1 MAKVVTMPKLG
12 LTMTEGK
19 LTKWY
24 KAEGE
29 EIQAGEVFFDVTT
42 DKLTN
47 EVEATESGIVRKLLV
62 KEEDVVECL
71 KPVAIIA
78 AADEDI
84 SSLIAASG
92 STGDEAI
99 DIETSD
105 ENTEKASVDKPKE
118 GRRIKASP
126 VAKKLAEEN
135 NIDLE
140 LVTGTGPNGRITLE
154 DVENYINS
162 AAKKVKASPMAEK
175 TAAALDVD
183 LCEIKKDSRIMK
195 EDVYNYLK
203 DKDVQGQTNLIET
216 RIPMSQMR
224 KIIASRMFD
233 SWRVSPA
240 VTFDIKVDV
249 TRLKEIRNW
258 LKSTCKVTFTDL
270 LVKIIATTLLEFPY
284 LNSRIENDEIVTR
297 NYANIGVA
305 VALEGG
311 LVVPVVKYA
320 NTKGLKQISS
330 EVKELAEKAR
340 NNELS
345 QEDLTEGTFTITNLG
360 MYGIESFSPIINQPE
375 VAILGVNTITD
386 TSVVVNGEIVIKPL
400 MNLSLTADHRVVDG
414 AVAAQFLSRVKEYIE
429 KPEMLLL

>member
-78 AADEDI
+78 AVDEDI
-84 SSLIAASG
+84 SSLVTASG
-92 STGDEAI
+92 GTRDEAI
-99 DIETSD
+99 DVQISN
-105 ENTEKASVDKPKE
+105 ENIEKASVDKAKE
-118 GRRIKASP
+118 RRRIKASP
-126 VAKKLAEEN
+126 IAKKLAEEKN
-135 NIDLE
+135 LDLE

-154 DVENYINS
+154 DVENYINNH
-162 AAKKVKASPMAEK
+162 AKKVKASPMAEK
-175 TAAALDVD
+175 TAGAFGID

-195 EDVYNYLK
+195 EDVYNYLR
-203 DKDVQGQTNLIET
+203 DKAQVQGNLIET
-216 RIPMSQMR
+216 RIPMNQMR
-224 KIIASRMFD
+224 QIIANRMSE
-233 SWRVSPA
+233 SWKVSPA

-284 LNSRIENDEIVTR
+284 LNSRIENDEIITR

-320 NTKGLKQISS
+320 NEKGLRQISG

-340 NNELS
+340 NNALN
-345 QEDLTEGTFTITNLG
+345 QEDMTEGTFTITNLG

-375 VAILGVNTITD
+375 VAILGVNTITE

-414 AVAAQFLSRVKEYIE
+414 AIAAQFLAKVKEYIE